1 MKEKNSK
8 SKVIRAWK
16 KFEVGAL
23 YRYVNPMHSE
33 RHIRSTAL
41 FYDISKETVLWVYPD
56 EVFVFLEYRLIPWIS
71 PTDRSPADTV
81 IPHLCFLQSGTGKVV
96 ACKTGDNLFH
106 KLASANE
113 QE

>member
-23 YRYVNPMHSE
+23 YRYVNLMHSE
-33 RHIRSTAL
+33 RHIRSAAL
-41 FYDISKETVLWVYPD
+41 FYDTSKETVLWVYPD